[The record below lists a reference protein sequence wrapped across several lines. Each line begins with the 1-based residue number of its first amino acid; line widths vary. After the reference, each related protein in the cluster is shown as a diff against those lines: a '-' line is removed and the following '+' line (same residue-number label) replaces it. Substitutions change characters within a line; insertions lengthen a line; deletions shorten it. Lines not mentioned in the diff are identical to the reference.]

1 MRAHART
8 RVEQRFSTA
17 FLHRLPAARRRRNRR
32 RTAKRKLRTL
42 SNSRARLP
50 SPGGK
55 QTIGAGTTSEVYS
68 TRLTGGRCEATR
80 KRIFALRPFAP
91 HRLPSPPLRHGMAF
105 RFHCMSNSSTRRAHN
120 MATSCTHK
128 EWTTAVAILSPKR
141 V

>member
-1 MRAHART
+1 MRAK
-8 RVEQRFSTA
+8 QRFSTA
-17 FLHRLPAARRRRNRR
+17 LLHRSPGGRSPRNGSRA
-32 RTAKRKLRTL
+32 AKRKLWAVG
-42 SNSRARLP
+42 NSHSQFS

-55 QTIGAGTTSEVYS
+55 QTTGAGTTSGVYS

-105 RFHCMSNSSTRRAHN
+105 RFHGMSNSSTRRAHN